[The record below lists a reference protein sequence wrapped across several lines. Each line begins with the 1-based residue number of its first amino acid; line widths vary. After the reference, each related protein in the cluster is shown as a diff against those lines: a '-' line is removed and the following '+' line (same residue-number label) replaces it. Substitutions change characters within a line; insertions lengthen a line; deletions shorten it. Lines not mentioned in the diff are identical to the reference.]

1 MYKVG
6 INGVEKE
13 VEAHGMSVE
22 SGTIIF
28 FEDENHL
35 TSKLV
40 VASGKWDYLEVVG
53 DSQSMQV
60 RPQEP
65 KPIKPEHPAVVEV
78 REEEAEQLKNDAAEG
93 V

>member
-28 FEDENHL
+28 FEDEDRL

-40 VASGKWDYLEVVG
+40 VAAGKWDYFEVVG
-53 DSQSMQV
+53 DPNRCGQRIEDKIEWCEEFLRDYAPQKLKEAKCIHSQ
-60 RPQEP
+60 
-65 KPIKPEHPAVVEV
+65 
-78 REEEAEQLKNDAAEG
+78 
-93 V
+93 